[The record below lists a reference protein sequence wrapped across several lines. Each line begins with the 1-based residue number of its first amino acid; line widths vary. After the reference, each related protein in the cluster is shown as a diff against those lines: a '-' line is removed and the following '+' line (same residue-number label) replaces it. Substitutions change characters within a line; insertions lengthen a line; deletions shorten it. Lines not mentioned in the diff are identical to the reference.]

1 MNVND
6 EIRQT
11 VKDAMHSRKLN
22 QVQLAEKLGVTPQ
35 ALSRTL
41 NERGKVPGLWRG
53 ILEELG
59 LVLTVKAAE
68 GEHPVDTGR
77 EG

>member
-6 EIRQT
+6 EIRHV
-11 VKDAMHSRKLN
+11 VKEVMHSRKLN
-22 QVQLAEKLGVTPQ
+22 QAQLAEKLGVTPQ

-59 LVLTVKAAE
+59 LTLTVKPDERDNA
-68 GEHPVDTGR
+68 
-77 EG
+77 

>member
-6 EIRQT
+6 EIRQ
-11 VKDAMHSRKLN
+11 VVRDAMHSRKLN
-22 QVQLAEKLGVTPQ
+22 QTQLAEKLGVTPQ

-59 LVLTVKAAE
+59 LKLTVKADDKETA
-68 GEHPVDTGR
+68 
-77 EG
+77 

>member
-6 EIRQT
+6 EIRQA
-11 VKDAMHSRKLN
+11 VRDAMHSRKLN
-22 QVQLAEKLGVTPQ
+22 QAQLAEKLGVTPQ

-59 LVLTVKAAE
+59 LKLTVKADDKETA
-68 GEHPVDTGR
+68 
-77 EG
+77 